1 MKTVLP
7 RTQTCAA
14 AALIISGMAATVDDI
29 ASLSQTPDI
38 DLDPAVVDPARVE
51 QLLDE
56 KLIGDRIR
64 AMRLRRSMGLVELG
78 RLTGLSAS
86 FLSQLETGRVV
97 PTIRNLA
104 RIAMVFE
111 KDLSCFFQP
120 ERRVTFRRLAKGDR
134 IPIARKQKQKARFIS
149 ESLGA
154 LIPDRHI
161 VPCLAEF
168 VPEGDVCEF
177 TPKIF
182 KGKEFIYV
190 LAGSV
195 ELQAPNRLQLLE
207 TGDVCWIDAS
217 TPRQYLCHGENRARA
232 LIVTEHTK

>member
-1 MKTVLP
+1 
-7 RTQTCAA
+7 
-14 AALIISGMAATVDDI
+14 MAAPRNKIVNAAILDV
-29 ASLSQTPDI
+29 APAPGSLAAG
-38 DLDPAVVDPARVE
+38 DPAVVDPARVE
-51 QLLDE
+51 QQIDE
-56 KLIGDRIR
+56 KLIGERIR

-111 KDLSCFFQP
+111 KDLSCFFRQ
-120 ERRVTFRRLAKGDR
+120 ERRVRFRRLAKSDR
-134 IPIARKQKQKARFIS
+134 IPITRKQKSNARFIS
-149 ESLGA
+149 ESLGS

-168 VPEGDVCEF
+168 QPGGEECEF

-182 KGKEFIYV
+182 TGTEFVYV
-190 LAGSV
+190 LDGQ
-195 ELQAPNRLQLLE
+195 LDIRLPNQMQLLE

-217 TPRQYLCHGENRARA
+217 TPRQYLCQGSASARA
-232 LIVTEHTK
+232 LIVTEHPK

>member
-1 MKTVLP
+1 MAT
-7 RTQTCAA
+7 AA
-14 AALIISGMAATVDDI
+14 NDLTPISGVEET
-29 ASLSQTPDI
+29 
-38 DLDPAVVDPARVE
+38 DLDPAVVDAARVE
-51 QLLDE
+51 QQIDE
-56 KLIGDRIR
+56 KMIGDRIR

-120 ERRVTFRRLAKGDR
+120 ERRVTFRRLAKTDR
-134 IPIARKQKQKARFIS
+134 IPITRKQKQKARFIS
-149 ESLGA
+149 ESLSA

-182 KGKEFIYV
+182 KGTEFVYL
-190 LAGSV
+190 LAGTL

-207 TGDVCWIDAS
+207 AGDVCWIDAS
-217 TPRQYLCHGENRARA
+217 TPRQYLCHGEDRARA